1 MNSEGVLI
9 VELKVQ
15 PTYRDYILQ
24 AQQWDNEVSKMRSIL
39 NSRIETPFWIADDK
53 VMMMRQRMY
62 VPNNE
67 IVKQKIL

>member
-1 MNSEGVLI
+1 
-9 VELKVQ
+9 
-15 PTYRDYILQ
+15 
-24 AQQWDNEVSKMRSIL
+24 MRSIV
-39 NSRIETPFWIADDK
+39 NSRIETHFWIADDK